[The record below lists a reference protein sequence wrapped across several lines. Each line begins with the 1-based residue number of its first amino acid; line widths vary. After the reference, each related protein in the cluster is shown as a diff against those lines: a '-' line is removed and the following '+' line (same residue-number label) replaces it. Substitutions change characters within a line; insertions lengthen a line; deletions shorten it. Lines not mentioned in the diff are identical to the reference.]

1 MGDSDL
7 TASES
12 LVKRPTE
19 GWVDVGD
26 LRVRYLDWGG
36 DGLPIIAL
44 HGLASSGHW
53 YDLVALL
60 LSGDFRIIAP
70 DQRGH
75 GKTTQ
80 ACSGYDWPALASD
93 VAGLMD
99 RLGLDR
105 AVVMGH
111 SWGGQVAVAM
121 AAYQPERV
129 SNLVMIDGG
138 FLDPR
143 LNPGATWEAFSNRVR
158 ARDVSGTRREL
169 LDRFRSQLAGCWSD
183 EVERIVQTMVYEDGD
198 GQMHDILQLDNH
210 AQVIRAMWDQPAST
224 ILPKITCPTLIVAA
238 GPSPDRAGSEFA
250 QMRRVMVGAAAA
262 AVTGCRVHWIPE
274 TIHDIGYDKPGEL
287 ATIIREF
294 LAGE

>member
-1 MGDSDL
+1 
-7 TASES
+7 
-12 LVKRPTE
+12 VKRPAE
-19 GWVDVGD
+19 GWADVGE
-26 LRVRYLDWGG
+26 LRVRYLDWSG
-36 DGLPIIAL
+36 DGPPIIAL

-53 YDLVALL
+53 YDLVATL
-60 LSGDFRIIAP
+60 LSHDYRVVAP

-80 ACSGYDWPALASD
+80 ASSGYDWPSLASD

-121 AAYQPERV
+121 AAYQPDRV
-129 SNLVMIDGG
+129 SRLVMIDGG
-138 FLDPR
+138 FLDPH
-143 LNPGATWEAFSNRVR
+143 LIPGATWEAFSNRVR

-169 LDRFRSQLAGCWSD
+169 LDQFRSQLGGCWSD

-198 GQMHDILQLDNH
+198 GQMHDILQVDNH
-210 AQVIRAMWDQPAST
+210 AQVIRAMWDHPAST
-224 ILPKITCPTLIVAA
+224 ILPKIACRTLIVAA

-250 QMRRVMVGAAAA
+250 RMRQVMVGAAAA
-262 AVTGCRVHWIPE
+262 AVPDCRVHWIPE
-274 TIHDIGYDKPGEL
+274 TIHDIGYDKPVEL
-287 ATIIREF
+287 AAVIRDF
-294 LAGE
+294 LAEV